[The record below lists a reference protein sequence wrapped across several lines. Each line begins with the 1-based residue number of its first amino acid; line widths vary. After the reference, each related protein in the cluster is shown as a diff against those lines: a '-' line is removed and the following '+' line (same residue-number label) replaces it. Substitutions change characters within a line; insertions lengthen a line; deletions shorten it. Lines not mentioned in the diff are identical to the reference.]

1 VTRAA
6 RAYVADVERKT
17 RTARDLNNEYAR
29 AGAAKKGSPSQA
41 IREHKHRAFTLLVNR
56 QVAVQKDRK
65 HQTADDAAAYDAMIA
80 NRKLAP
86 RKPPPLP
93 ENMPTVRS
101 VGSRGL
107 EPQRLRAEAMHWTGE
122 GWRS

>member
-1 VTRAA
+1 LTRAA
-6 RAYVADVERKT
+6 RAYVADVERKAPIKT
-17 RTARDLNNEYAR
+17 RTARDLNNEHAR
-29 AGAAKKGSPSQA
+29 TGAAKKA
-41 IREHKHRAFTLLVNR
+41 IQEGHKHRAFTLLVNR